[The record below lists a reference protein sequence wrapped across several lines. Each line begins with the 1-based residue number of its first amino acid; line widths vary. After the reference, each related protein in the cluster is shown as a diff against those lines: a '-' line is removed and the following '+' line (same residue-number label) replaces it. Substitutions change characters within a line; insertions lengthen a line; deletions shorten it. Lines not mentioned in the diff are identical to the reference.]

1 MKKIIAFFSVLA
13 VAVLLVACGGGNSS
27 SSSSSSSSQQ
37 QSSSSSQQQAT
48 NIHSEEVVADETLK
62 ATGNI
67 HLTTFGQAE
76 WDYAQTLVEYAEI
89 TANVSNTLTAAD
101 VATGDTVIAVVGW
114 TSKGIAGDITQ
125 AGEKTRAEAFA
136 AKADENEIKL
146 IIIHLGGDARR
157 GESSDPIISAVV
169 SHADVVLIEEYG
181 NADGAFNTWVGST
194 VPLYMY
200 EDATVGMIESLAF
213 IGA

>member
-1 MKKIIAFFSVLA
+1 MKKIIAFFSILA
-13 VAVLLVACGGGNSS
+13 VAVLLVACGGGEG
-27 SSSSSSSSQQ
+27 SSSSSSQQ
-37 QSSSSSQQQAT
+37 QQSTSSSQQQTT
-48 NIHSEEVVADETLK
+48 NIFEEEIVADVALK
-62 ATGNI
+62 ATGSI

-89 TANVSNTLTAAD
+89 DANVSNTLTASQ

-136 AKADENEIKL
+136 AKAQANEIKL
-146 IIIHLGGDARR
+146 VIIHLGGEARR

-169 SHADVVLIEEYG
+169 PHADVVLIEAYG
-181 NADGAFNTWVGST
+181 NEDSAFNTWVGST

-200 EDATVGMIESLAF
+200 DDATVGMIESLAF